1 LNAGLGFLLFVEQRR
16 YTMTPAQER
25 TILAVLQQNHI
36 IMDTRIVRQS
46 PPMRTLNVSG
56 HYYNIG
62 VLLDI
67 FFDGNAIQEESL
79 HHQYLFRCEAGG
91 QLTISNG
98 FIGYENLYG
107 FRQWGQMG
115 DIGIEGR
122 ISQSVATSLANSF
135 VKVYFPDFHIDVV
148 FDDYD
153 EHDGEYTHVGVR
165 VIYLQQYRG
174 RPIHSNFIE
183 LLVTPVGITQ
193 IEMQF
198 GRVYEHIGMS
208 RMIFAPDEVL
218 LTFAQRVNALDLNE
232 ENLMVI
238 THMDLVYLQENASD
252 SIGSMYPAEPFYRI
266 FIKGH
271 DVPFLINAFTNV
283 LLE

>member
-1 LNAGLGFLLFVEQRR
+1 
-16 YTMTPAQER
+16 MTPAQER

-36 IMDTRIVRQS
+36 IMETRIMRQS

-62 VLLDI
+62 LLLDI
-67 FFDGNAIQEESL
+67 FFDGSAIQTESL
-79 HHQYLFRCEAGG
+79 HHQYFFIGETGG

-98 FIGYENLYG
+98 FIGYENPNG
-107 FRQWGQMG
+107 FRQNDSNSLMP
-115 DIGIEGR
+115 IEGDVSR
-122 ISQSVATSLANSF
+122 AMAISYANSF
-135 VKVYFPDFHIDVV
+135 INSYFPDFYIDVV

-153 EHDGEYTHVGVR
+153 EYDNYIHHIGVR
-165 VIYLQQYRG
+165 VIYRQQYRG

-183 LLVTPVGITQ
+183 LLVTPIGITQ

-198 GRVYEHIGMS
+198 GRVYEHVGMS

-218 LTFAQRVNALDLNE
+218 LTFTQRVNALSLGE
-232 ENLMVI
+232 ESTMIIVR
-238 THMDLVYLQENASD
+238 MDLVYLQENASD
-252 SIGSMYPAEPFYRI
+252 IIGSMYPAEPFYRI
-266 FIKGH
+266 FIEGK